1 MKYSIAVAALLAGS
15 AVAAPA
21 AKLNAKQRLAQRNKN
36 AASSNEDYNVS
47 WAGAVLTGAAYTGVS
62 ASFPIPKPAVGT
74 TGETS
79 ASDFTA
85 STWIGI
91 DGYNCNNLWQAGVDS
106 TIEKSTGAVS
116 YYAWYEWYPADTQ
129 VIDLGTLTAED
140 VISVNLTTTSFNKG
154 TIVMENKSTG
164 TSFTKIVSSTNT
176 LCGVSAEW
184 IMEDLSIDSSS
195 IGLANYGS
203 VVFSDAVATT
213 ASKTVTPSGS
223 EILDIETSSN
233 AILTKTSVTDNSVT
247 IAYV

>member
-1 MKYSIAVAALLAGS
+1 MKYSIAVAALAASS
-15 AVAAPA
+15 AVAAPTT
-21 AKLNAKQRLAQRNKN
+21 KLNAKQRLAQRNKN
-36 AASSNEDYNVS
+36 AARSEYYNES
-47 WAGAVLTGAAYTGVS
+47 WAGAVLTGAVYTGVS
-62 ASFPIPKPAVGT
+62 ASFPIPKPAIGT

-91 DGYNCNNLWQAGVDS
+91 DGYNCNNLWQAGVDA
-106 TIEKSTGAVS
+106 TIEKSTGEIS

-140 VISVNLTTTSFNKG
+140 VISVNLTTSGLNQG
-154 TIVMENKSTG
+154 TVVMENKSTG
-164 TSFTKIVSSTNT
+164 KSYTTTVSSANT

-184 IMEDLSIDSSS
+184 IMEDLSIDSST

-213 ASKTVTPSGS
+213 ASETVTPSGA

-233 AILTKTSVTDNSVT
+233 IILTKSSVTGKSVT

>member
-1 MKYSIAVAALLAGS
+1 MKYSIAVAALLTGS

-21 AKLNAKQRLAQRNKN
+21 TKLNAKERLALRNNK
-36 AASSNEDYNVS
+36 AARSDEYYNDS

-62 ASFPIPKPAVGT
+62 SSFPIPKPAVGT

-91 DGYNCNNLWQAGVDS
+91 DGYGCNNLWQAGVDS
-106 TIEKSTGAVS
+106 TIEASTGTIS

-129 VIDLGTLTAED
+129 VIDLGTLSAED
-140 VISVNLTTTSFNKG
+140 VISVNLTTSGFNTG

-164 TSFTKIVSSTNT
+164 KSFTDTISSTNT

-184 IMEDLSIDSSS
+184 IMEDLSIDSSTM
-195 IGLANYGS
+195 GLSNFGS
-203 VVFSDAVATT
+203 VTFSDAVATT
-213 ASKTVTPSGS
+213 SSKVVTPSGA
-223 EILDIETSSN
+223 EILDIETSLN
-233 AILTKTSVTDNSVT
+233 AILTKTTVTDNSVT